1 MGQNV
6 WVRSFVW
13 LSICLVFSVTFV
25 PSRVSAKDASGKPTI
40 FFYHDGRHPLIYR
53 YEPPMQKEEYEVA
66 IDELAGTS
74 VEAIMFC
81 LGDGRTVLHDTEVG
95 ELWGHHNKVWEHT
108 VFRRA
113 YQNAKGLIDQG
124 HDPLRII
131 CDRAHEKG
139 MLVYPTLLVNQGT
152 GERGVDMRTSL
163 FRLNHPH
170 LEIGAG
176 GGLPEDFPAPHN
188 LDFQHKEVREERL
201 ALIRETLTRYEV
213 DGFELQMNYVPYY
226 FRPDELD
233 AGREILS
240 DWIEEVYR
248 AVKESGPERE
258 LAVRVPA
265 SLEACDAVG
274 MDVREWIRRGVVD
287 VVTGGN
293 LFFPPVVDHSLDL
306 KPLVAA
312 AHGTKTRVLG
322 AIYAEVHSDRR
333 MDATTEMIRGGACN
347 YWSQGVNGLLLEQWF
362 GFWPYQS
369 EFYETLR
376 EIPHPDIMAPKDK
389 SYFLLT
395 ETERQAPP
403 RIDVGLMRPL
413 PRRLAVDQPVKME
426 WPVSDDLPRWQKV
439 GRVHQVLLRVRLTGG
454 TETDQVTFKLNGKRL
469 PETLLRKINH
479 VYKMRSPRYRVFG
492 YWYVF
497 ELDAGHWPV
506 QGTNELEVILT
517 HRDQDLGPPLAVRDV
532 ELDIKYLLGRNFHR
546 EDDVELGPSESAN
559 Y

>member
-1 MGQNV
+1 M
-6 WVRSFVW
+6 
-13 LSICLVFSVTFV
+13 VFPSSVL
-25 PSRVSAKDASGKPTI
+25 AKNDSGKPTI
-40 FFYHDGRHPLIYR
+40 FFYHDGRHPLIYM
-53 YEPPMQKEEYEVA
+53 YEPPMQKEEYEAAV
-66 IDELAGTS
+66 DELAGTS

-81 LGDGRTVLHDTEVG
+81 LGDGRTVLHDTKVG

-108 VFRRA
+108 IFRRA
-113 YQNAKGLIDQG
+113 YQNAKVLIDQG

-139 MLVYPTLLVNQGT
+139 LLVYPTLLVNQNT

-176 GGLPEDFPAPHN
+176 GGLPEDFPAPRN
-188 LDFQHKEVREERL
+188 LDFKHKEVREERL
-201 ALIRETLTRYEV
+201 ALIRETLMRYDI

-233 AGREILS
+233 AGRGILS

-293 LFFPPVVDHSLDL
+293 LFFPAVVDQALDL

-312 AHGTKTRVLG
+312 ARGTRTRVLG

-333 MDATTEMIRGGACN
+333 MNATTEMIRAGACN
-347 YWSQGVNGLLLEQWF
+347 YWAQGVNGLLLDQWF

-369 EFYETLR
+369 EFYENLR
-376 EIPHPDIMAPKDK
+376 EIPHPDIMSPKDK

-395 ETERQAPP
+395 ETEREAPA
-403 RIDVGLMRPL
+403 RIDVGLVRPL
-413 PRRLAVDQPVKME
+413 PRPLTVDRPVKVE
-426 WPVSDDLPRWQKV
+426 WSVSDDLTRWQKA
-439 GRVHQVLLRVRLTGG
+439 GRVHRVLLRVRLTDG
-454 TETDQVTFKLNGKRL
+454 TETDQVSFTLNGKRL
-469 PETLLRKINH
+469 PESLLRKINH

-497 ELDAGHWPV
+497 ELDSGHWPV
-506 QGTNELEVILT
+506 QGTNELEVTLT
-517 HRDQDLGPPLAVRDV
+517 HRDQDLGRPLAVRDV

-546 EDDVELGPSESAN
+546 RDDVELGPSESSN

>member
-1 MGQNV
+1 MGENV
-6 WVRSFVW
+6 LVRGFVW
-13 LSICLVFSVTFV
+13 LSICLVFTVAFF
-25 PSRVSAKDASGKPTI
+25 PSHVSAKDGSGKPTI
-40 FFYHDGRHPLIYR
+40 FFYHDGRHPLIYM
-53 YEPPMQKEEYEVA
+53 YEPPMQKEEYEAA
-66 IDELAGTS
+66 IDELTGTS
-74 VEAIMFC
+74 IEAVMFC
-81 LGDGRTVLHDTEVG
+81 LGDGRTVLHDTKVG
-95 ELWGHHNKVWEHT
+95 ELWGHHNKVWAHT
-108 VFRRA
+108 IFRRA
-113 YQNAKGLIDQG
+113 YQNAKVLIDQG

-139 MLVYPTLLVNQGT
+139 ILVYPTLLVNQNT

-176 GGLPEDFPAPHN
+176 GGLPEGFPAPRN
-188 LDFQHKEVREERL
+188 LDFKHKEVREERL
-201 ALIRETLTRYEV
+201 ALIRETLTRYDV

-233 AGREILS
+233 AGRGILS

-248 AVKESGPERE
+248 AVKESGPGRE

-287 VVTGGN
+287 VVTGTN
-293 LFFPPVVDHSLDL
+293 LFFPAVVDQALDL

-312 AHGTKTRVLG
+312 ARGTETRVLG

-333 MDATTEMIRGGACN
+333 MNATTEMIRAGACN
-347 YWSQGVNGLLLEQWF
+347 YWAQGVNGLLLEQWF

-369 EFYETLR
+369 EFYENLR

-395 ETERQAPP
+395 ETERQTPP
-403 RIDVGLMRPL
+403 RIDVGLVRPL
-413 PRRLAVDQPVKME
+413 PRPLAVDQPVKVE
-426 WPVSDDLPRWQKV
+426 WPVSDDLPRWQKA
-439 GRVHQVLLRVRLTGG
+439 GRVHRVLLRVRLTGG

-497 ELDAGHWPV
+497 QLDSRHWPV
-506 QGTNELEVILT
+506 QGTNELEVTLT
-517 HRDQDLGPPLAVRDV
+517 HRDQALGPPLAVRDV

-546 EDDVELGPSESAN
+546 GDDVDLGPSEAAN